1 VGLVALAQSG
11 LFHADVSVA
20 RGRAGRRLVVLGPA
34 LAIAA
39 SAGVCPLAA
48 HGAVGLSLHGRALSA
63 PVLTRSDTFVVVR
76 PRPGATPRLLRID
89 GRGHI
94 KTLTGFAP
102 VLRGFARA
110 SRSTTDGQVL
120 VAASPERVAVL
131 VNRAKCGE
139 AESGGFCN
147 TLFDEVATQAL
158 SGGPVERLSTC
169 RHPSPYF
176 VPTDTEVAVAE
187 QTVAV
192 DGEDCS
198 GNGGQV
204 AAYGLGARRSRAVL
218 AGVDQ
223 SLSSGGRYL
232 VWGARSGPDRAV
244 VYDTRSR
251 RTMVRPFPVQGLSR
265 VAIQADGKVAA
276 SIGTAAPS
284 PMCGEQVGWFDPGG
298 TTFHPLS
305 LPCESGSNVLYLGA
319 DRIAFDDHGATTL
332 PLEAAS
338 LTGGQITGLW
348 PHPLA
353 PDYGIDLADNRFA
366 AVLRGCKIDRLVVT
380 RVTAAKDLRP
390 TRCR

>member
-1 VGLVALAQSG
+1 VGLVAPPQSR
-11 LFHADVSVA
+11 LLHPDVPIA
-20 RGRAGRRLVVLGPA
+20 RGRARRRLVALGPA
-34 LAIAA
+34 LASAA
-39 SAGVCPLAA
+39 SAGVCPLVA

-89 GRGHI
+89 GRGRI
-94 KTLTGFAP
+94 QTLTGFAP
-102 VLRGFARA
+102 ALRGFARA
-110 SRSTTDGQVL
+110 SRSTTDGRVL

-131 VNRAKCGE
+131 LYRAKCGE

-147 TLFDEVATQAL
+147 TLFDEVATQSL
-158 SGGPVERLSTC
+158 SGGTVERLSTC
-169 RHPSPYF
+169 RHPSPFF
-176 VPTDTEVAVAE
+176 VPEDTEVAVAG

-192 DGEDCS
+192 DGENCS
-198 GNGGQV
+198 GRGAQL
-204 AAYGLGARRSRAVL
+204 AIYGLGARRSRAVL
-218 AGVDQ
+218 AGADD

-232 VWGARSGPDRAV
+232 VWAPTNGPYSTA

-251 RTMVRPFPVQGLSR
+251 RTVVRPIPAQGLSR
-265 VAIQADGKVAA
+265 LAIQADGKVAA

-284 PMCGEQVGWFDPGG
+284 PMCGEQIGWFDPGG

-305 LPCESGSNVLYLGA
+305 LPCGSGSGVLYLGA

-366 AVLRGCKIDRLVVT
+366 AVLRGCKTDRLVLT